1 MGAHLYKPAP
11 NGLVDTAEKK
21 LTPPAG
27 TVRGVVGE
35 EVAYAVEFSVEPCV
49 EITREGFV
57 EILQP
62 AGHADLVL
70 FRRSPG
76 EWGVGVS
83 GPAEREKGQRGEAAQ
98 GPFPQNEILKEE
110 ELFYHGKRADVAD
123 LLKQLSG
130 RDRYPARAI
139 RGLGGGLRDLAHALD
154 IEIPTGKQSRE
165 GIGDH
170 HSLQVLQ

>member
-35 EVAYAVEFSVEPCV
+35 EVAYTVEFSFEPCV
-49 EITREGFV
+49 EITREGLV
-57 EILQP
+57 EVLQP
-62 AGHADLVL
+62 AGHADIVL
-70 FRRSPG
+70 FRRLPG

-83 GPAEREKGQRGEAAQ
+83 GPAEREKRQRGEAAQ

-130 RDRYPARAI
+130 RDRYPARAN
-139 RGLGGGLRDLAHALD
+139 RGKRGGLRDLAYALD
-154 IEIPTGKQSRE
+154 IEISPGKQSCE